1 MHWRAALQG
10 GTQLGADVVQGMRG
24 KIRPR
29 RIPAK
34 HDSPR
39 RIQHQRPGAGAPRVD
54 PEIPLVCHAKD
65 LTRRRVTSREQ
76 MRRYG
81 GEPLQAGE
89 RWAVVTNDALGNFV
103 IATPLL
109 QMFRAQ
115 HPGVRLDYYGGKR
128 IQELSTASPLVDS
141 STPLLGMEPREFASA
156 LPAPYDG
163 VINFE
168 VSPWAKAVTALLA
181 GAEGRVVGPCLGEEG
196 RDELPFLDDE
206 PGRLAQDKEW
216 IHEDIC
222 QRFSILQTPHISEIF
237 ARMAYLSGPVPP
249 YMLPSA
255 DPGTDVPDVLIA
267 TTASLASKIWPLE
280 KWQALASALGAAGF
294 RVGLLGA
301 KPKVQGQYW
310 KGASD
315 ECTLAT
321 HPNVQDLR
329 GTLTM
334 PQVVGAIQAARAVIT
349 LDNGIMHFACATS
362 TPVIGLFRYGIHRL
376 WAPPVP
382 NLRVIHAGAEG
393 NVADIPA
400 EAVISEFR
408 NFPGL
413 SV

>member
-1 MHWRAALQG
+1 
-10 GTQLGADVVQGMRG
+10 
-24 KIRPR
+24 
-29 RIPAK
+29 
-34 HDSPR
+34 
-39 RIQHQRPGAGAPRVD
+39 
-54 PEIPLVCHAKD
+54 
-65 LTRRRVTSREQ
+65 

-115 HPGVRLDYYGGKR
+115 HPGVTLDYYGGKR
-128 IQELSTASPLVDS
+128 IQELSAASPLVDS
-141 STPLLGMEPREFASA
+141 STPLLGMEPRDFAST
-156 LPAPYDG
+156 LPEPYDG

-168 VSPWAKAVTALLA
+168 VSPWAKSVTALLA

-222 QRFSILQTPHISEIF
+222 QRYSILQTPHISEIF

-249 YMLPSA
+249 YLLPSA
-255 DPGTDVPDVLIA
+255 DPGPGVPDVLIA

-280 KWQALASALGAAGF
+280 KWQALADALGAAGY

-362 TPVIGLFRYGIHRL
+362 TPVIGLFRFGIHRL

-393 NVADIPA
+393 NVADIPV

>member
-1 MHWRAALQG
+1 
-10 GTQLGADVVQGMRG
+10 MRG
-24 KIRPR
+24 KIGPR
-29 RIPAK
+29 RIASEL
-34 HDSPR
+34 DR
-39 RIQHQRPGAGAPRVD
+39 ALRIEHQGPGAGAPRVD
-54 PEIPLVCHAKD
+54 SEKPTVRHAKD
-65 LTRRRVTSREQ
+65 LTRRRVTSDGQ

-115 HPGVRLDYYGGKR
+115 HPGVTLDYYGGKR
-128 IQELSTASPLVDS
+128 IQELSAASPLVDS
-141 STPLLGMEPREFASA
+141 STPLLGMEPREFAAA
-156 LPAPYDG
+156 LPPAYDG

-168 VSPWAKAVTALLA
+168 VSPWAKTVTALLA
-181 GAEGRVVGPCLGEEG
+181 GEHGRVVGPCVGTEG

-222 QRFSILQTPHISEIF
+222 QRYSILQTPHIAEIF

-255 DPGTDVPDVLIA
+255 DPGADVPDVLIA

-280 KWQALASALGAAGF
+280 KWQALADTLGAAGYS
-294 RVGLLGA
+294 VGLLGA

-349 LDNGIMHFACATS
+349 LDNGIMHFACATT
-362 TPVIGLFRYGIHRL
+362 TPVIGLFRFGIHRL

-393 NVADIPA
+393 NVADISV
-400 EAVISEFR
+400 ESVISEFR

-413 SV
+413 TV

>member
-1 MHWRAALQG
+1 
-10 GTQLGADVVQGMRG
+10 
-24 KIRPR
+24 
-29 RIPAK
+29 
-34 HDSPR
+34 
-39 RIQHQRPGAGAPRVD
+39 
-54 PEIPLVCHAKD
+54 
-65 LTRRRVTSREQ
+65 

-115 HPGVRLDYYGGKR
+115 HPGVTLDYYGGKR
-128 IQELSTASPLVDS
+128 IQELSAASPLVDS
-141 STPLLGMEPREFASA
+141 STPLLGMEPREFAAA
-156 LPAPYDG
+156 LPEPYDG

-222 QRFSILQTPHISEIF
+222 QRYSILQTPHISEIF

-255 DPGTDVPDVLIA
+255 DPGSDVPDVLVA

-280 KWQALASALGAAGF
+280 KWQDLASALGAAGY

-362 TPVIGLFRYGIHRL
+362 TPVIGLFRFGIHRL

-393 NVADIPA
+393 HVADIPV